1 MEVTLHLRLDKKIN
15 KDELKKF
22 KFEIRKRRPK
32 EVKITSWIKYRIEE
46 ETVDGK
52 AVPIKLDVDK
62 LNTFRKYTGGKMVV
76 LEKVVE
82 RYIIYFTIKVEN
94 KDILM
99 DYIIEVNEIEGV
111 DRFLVEVPKKEDR
124 SMVFE

>member
-1 MEVTLHLRLDKKIN
+1 
-15 KDELKKF
+15 
-22 KFEIRKRRPK
+22 
-32 EVKITSWIKYRIEE
+32 
-46 ETVDGK
+46 
-52 AVPIKLDVDK
+52 
-62 LNTFRKYTGGKMVV
+62 MVV